1 MNFGI
6 ATVVA
11 ITALVYI
18 ICLCVKASVL
28 DNKWIPVVAGV
39 SGVILGILALYI
51 GVPDFPA
58 TDPMTAAAVG
68 GGHPAE
74 RGGREPFQPGR
85 HRQQGL

>member
-68 GGHPAE
+68 GVS
-74 RGGREPFQPGR
+74 
-85 HRQQGL
+85 GLAATGLHQAKKQLSE

>member
-1 MNFGI
+1 MDFGI

-39 SGVILGILALYI
+39 SGVFLGILALYM

-68 GGHPAE
+68 GVS
-74 RGGREPFQPGR
+74 
-85 HRQQGL
+85 GLAATGLHQVKKQLSE

>member
-1 MNFGI
+1 MDFGI

-51 GVPDFPA
+51 GLTDFPA

-68 GGHPAE
+68 GVS
-74 RGGREPFQPGR
+74 
-85 HRQQGL
+85 GLAATGLHQAKKQLSE

>member
-1 MNFGI
+1 MDFGI

-28 DNKWIPVVAGV
+28 DNKWIPIVAGV
-39 SGVILGILALYI
+39 SGVFLGILALYI

-68 GGHPAE
+68 GVS
-74 RGGREPFQPGR
+74 
-85 HRQQGL
+85 GLAATGLHQAKKQLSE

>member
-1 MNFGI
+1 MDFGI

-51 GVPDFPA
+51 GLPDFPA

-68 GGHPAE
+68 GVS
-74 RGGREPFQPGR
+74 
-85 HRQQGL
+85 GLAATGLHQAKKQLSE

>member
-1 MNFGI
+1 MDFGI

-28 DNKWIPVVAGV
+28 DNKWIPVIAGV
-39 SGVILGILALYI
+39 SGVILGIVALYI

-68 GGHPAE
+68 GVS
-74 RGGREPFQPGR
+74 
-85 HRQQGL
+85 GLAATGLHQAKKQLSA

>member
-1 MNFGI
+1 MDFEI

-28 DNKWIPVVAGV
+28 DNKWIPIVAGV
-39 SGVILGILALYI
+39 SGVILGILALYA

-68 GGHPAE
+68 GVS
-74 RGGREPFQPGR
+74 
-85 HRQQGL
+85 GLAATGLHQVKKQLSE

>member
-1 MNFGI
+1 MDFGV

-68 GGHPAE
+68 GVS
-74 RGGREPFQPGR
+74 
-85 HRQQGL
+85 GLAATGLHQVKKQLSE